1 MSLPPAE
8 PTSSRI
14 SGSPSAGTS
23 ADALERE
30 RRRVRLSKDAAATA
44 AVALSY
50 FAGTRVG
57 FVLTSGDM
65 PIATFWP
72 PNAILLAAFL
82 LAPVRLWWVFVLALI
97 PAHFL
102 AQLKNG
108 VPLATSLGWLV
119 GNCGEALLGAT
130 LIARFGGRRALF
142 QSAQGVTTF
151 LLFGFISAPLVTS
164 FLDAAIVVGT
174 NWGRDYWDL
183 WITRLLSNMLAQLTI
198 VPVIVAVGQR
208 GWVWIKGRP
217 REVWLEAAL
226 IGTLVVLVSVFV
238 FRAESLSRINIPALI
253 YLPLP
258 LLLWA
263 SMRFGPAGLSASLLT
278 IALVSVES
286 LMHGRGPFISTS
298 PAESVLSMQVFL
310 CMIGVPLLLLAAVT
324 IERRRTEV
332 SLRETSRKL
341 IDAQERE
348 RQRIAR
354 ELHDDIGQT
363 LTLAEIEIDRMMTHP
378 RDPEP
383 GVRLHKLRDQMTMVS
398 QGIWE
403 LSHGLYPSNLE
414 ILGLVTAL
422 HRLCADLR
430 EQTRLDVLCEKRDIP
445 DPLPPD
451 VSLCLYRVA
460 QEALQNI
467 VRHSHATSA
476 SVQLRAQSGR
486 LLLQVVD
493 DGVGFDQARV
503 AYGLGFASMRER
515 LNAVNGGL
523 DIYSQPGRG
532 TRLDAWVELRPLPIP
547 DPEPTI
553 H

>member
-1 MSLPPAE
+1 M
-8 PTSSRI
+8 
-14 SGSPSAGTS
+14 
-23 ADALERE
+23 
-30 RRRVRLSKDAAATA
+30 
-44 AVALSY
+44 
-50 FAGTRVG
+50 
-57 FVLTSGDM
+57 
-65 PIATFWP
+65 
-72 PNAILLAAFL
+72 
-82 LAPVRLWWVFVLALI
+82 
-97 PAHFL
+97 
-102 AQLKNG
+102 
-108 VPLATSLGWLV
+108 
-119 GNCGEALLGAT
+119 
-130 LIARFGGRRALF
+130 
-142 QSAQGVTTF
+142 
-151 LLFGFISAPLVTS
+151 
-164 FLDAAIVVGT
+164 
-174 NWGRDYWDL
+174 
-183 WITRLLSNMLAQLTI
+183 
-198 VPVIVAVGQR
+198 
-208 GWVWIKGRP
+208 
-217 REVWLEAAL
+217 
-226 IGTLVVLVSVFV
+226 LVSVFV

-430 EQTRLDVLCEKRDIP
+430 EQTRLDVLCEKREIP

-476 SVQLRAQSGR
+476 SGTVARAVGAPAAPGGRRRRRVRSGPRRLWSWLRQH
-486 LLLQVVD
+486 
-493 DGVGFDQARV
+493 AR
-503 AYGLGFASMRER
+503 AAECRER
-515 LNAVNGGL
+515 RPRYLLPARPRHEARRL
-523 DIYSQPGRG
+523 GR
-532 TRLDAWVELRPLPIP
+532 TAPAA
-547 DPEPTI
+547 DPRSRTDDSLI
-553 H
+553 RR